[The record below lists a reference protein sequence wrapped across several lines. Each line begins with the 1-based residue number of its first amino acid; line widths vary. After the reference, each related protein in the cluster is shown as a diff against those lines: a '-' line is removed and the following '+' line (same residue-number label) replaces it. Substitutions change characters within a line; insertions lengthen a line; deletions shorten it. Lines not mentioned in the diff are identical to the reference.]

1 MKLKSVILVAGIAAA
16 LLSAPPVQA
25 QTVDPA
31 VVLNRVCLPYA
42 GRSASFERAVR
53 VARDLRF
60 GQPAGSPPL
69 DDYASEVELTSNDG
83 VWRIRLEERTVTRG
97 DRDAY
102 ALTCALSSER
112 ASVTDLGRLIDGV
125 VNGNA
130 RWTAGGNG
138 VRWQR
143 QGSDD
148 ALTEVVVKEPDGQR
162 PVLDVTGLYF

>member
-1 MKLKSVILVAGIAAA
+1 MKLKSVVLVAGIVAA
-16 LLSAPPVQA
+16 LLSAPPAQA

-42 GRSASFERAVR
+42 GRSASFERAMR
-53 VARDLRF
+53 VAQDLRF
-60 GQPAGSPPL
+60 GRPAGSPPL
-69 DDYASEVELTSNDG
+69 DDYASEVELTSRDG
-83 VWRIRLEERTVTRG
+83 VWRIRLQERAVTRG

-112 ASVTDLGRLIDGV
+112 ASATDLGRLIDGV

-143 QGSDD
+143 HGGDD
-148 ALTEVVVKEPDGQR
+148 ALTEVVVKEAEGQR